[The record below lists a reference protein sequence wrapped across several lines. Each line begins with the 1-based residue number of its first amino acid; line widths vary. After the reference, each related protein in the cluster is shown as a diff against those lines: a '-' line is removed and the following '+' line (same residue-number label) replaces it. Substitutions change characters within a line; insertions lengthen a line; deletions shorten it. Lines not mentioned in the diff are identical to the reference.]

1 MLSWAMHLIFF
12 RNFVCGSSFLKD
24 MSYFQLCVSEWGYV
38 SVSQNGEDSTESP
51 RAGVTESCE
60 LPYRGAEKQIPVL

>member
-1 MLSWAMHLIFF
+1 
-12 RNFVCGSSFLKD
+12 